1 MINLEL
7 TVCPL
12 TFCAVSMVHV
22 KLCVS
27 SKVNFRSIFRSN
39 IAIHKGYTFGIGHHW
54 ADGKMYQTK

>member
-1 MINLEL
+1 MKNLEL

-39 IAIHKGYTFGIGHHW
+39 IAIHEGCTFDISRHG
-54 ADGKMYQTK
+54 ADG